1 MASADDPAEMSAG
14 AVNDGISPGGAPRP
28 TPPRAKRRR
37 VEDEEGEPVMSAEE
51 EAYFRGL
58 MQEMLRKPQMQEML
72 YPYFPETM
80 RNPESFEML
89 LTDPTYKPV
98 WKEIGV
104 PTLKAFFE
112 SHSAPDL
119 PDEILHLIFSR
130 AALDPRGGMP
140 AVLAARGVCR
150 SWRRAASSPALWRDI
165 ALRRW
170 GFCADPGGDESEGYD
185 QDADR
190 ALCLRLARAPE
201 APVSYARG
209 RWHRAVA
216 AARTFRVAFCD
227 ARAARCDVH
236 RRAATRTRR
245 ANLRAHGTTSA
256 PRYLTR
262 DPPVSRDAAADAARN
277 PHLEPPF
284 WRGPAAVDGRT
295 ERNDE
300 RAPSAGIRDRA
311 DVDDVGRTAWHV
323 AEVSASEP
331 GAVVV
336 ADHALVLHVRDLP
349 WKRLARNLTCGL
361 ACVAVDAEVT
371 DDEAEEERDPR
382 CALAYG
388 ARSDEETETRASNG
402 KRGLDAPPKKR
413 GSGSGSRWVRLCQLW
428 VRVGVTLT
436 RCGATRS
443 DARLFLDG
451 YARVSHAAPSR
462 YSRELFGDGDD
473 SRRNRGGGY
482 HQTRRPFDRD
492 DDDRLRELESLRR
505 AYRAID
511 ASTFPPGHADV
522 DVDVGHPWNPRSS
535 LPNAGVSTE
544 DRLLLR
550 VVPLEV
556 ANDARL
562 AENDGRRDVDAA
574 AVASSSL
581 TAIASEFVCAVSFT
595 SDDAMDTA
603 RELKRQELARFAPA
617 IVAATLGVP
626 RTFRGSPLATFRV
639 GGGAAA
645 EAARAFERVPSSKRG
660 GLKCH
665 LSFTHKSGVG
675 YVYAAALRPD
685 AAPPEDASAENG
697 ARRGASRSPRAVHFS
712 ERHRFDAAQ
721 GTGSVFAASELEH
734 DVELDGPVVSET
746 FETETFP
753 TTFVDPETGQEY
765 TSHDDFECRR
775 WEGGPDRWK
784 VTADV
789 DPAARESP
797 FADAHPFRALSYS
810 EHVNWTREPR
820 DDARA
825 HGFFTSAGFDTGLD
839 IDRVELPRMIQAHEA
854 SVSVGH
860 ALLITVPF
868 SALVAASGR
877 AVLTKT
883 AREMRER

>member
-14 AVNDGISPGGAPRP
+14 AVNDGISPGGSPRP

-51 EAYFRGL
+51 EAYMRSL
-58 MQEMLRKPQMQEML
+58 TQEMLHNPQMQEML

-80 RNPESFEML
+80 RNPGSFETL
-89 LTDPTYKPV
+89 LTDPTYEPV

-112 SHSAPDL
+112 ARSAPDL
-119 PDEILHLIFSR
+119 PDEILHLIFSH

-227 ARAARCDVH
+227 TRAARRDVH

-284 WRGPAAVDGRT
+284 WRGPRVVGRI
-295 ERNDE
+295 EGNGE

-371 DDEAEEERDPR
+371 DDEVDEERDPR
-382 CALAYG
+382 CELACG
-388 ARSDEETETRASNG
+388 ARNDEETERRASDG
-402 KRGLDAPPKKR
+402 KRGLDAPPKNR
-413 GSGSGSRWVRLCQLW
+413 GSGSRSRWVRLCQLW

-473 SRRNRGGGY
+473 ARRNRGGGY

-522 DVDVGHPWNPRSS
+522 DVDVGHPWTRGRSS

-665 LSFTHKSGVG
+665 LSFTHKSGIG

-721 GTGSVFAASELEH
+721 GTGSVFSASELEH

-746 FETETFP
+746 L
-753 TTFVDPETGQEY
+753 VDPETGEEY
-765 TSHDDFECRR
+765 TTHHDFECRR
-775 WEGGPDRWK
+775 WEGGPDGWK

-789 DPAARESP
+789 DPAARECPFESP
-797 FADAHPFRALSYS
+797 DAHTFRALSYS
-810 EHVNWTREPR
+810 EHANWTREPR

-825 HGFFTSAGFDTGLD
+825 HGVFTSAGFDTGPD

-883 AREMRER
+883 AREMG

>member
-1 MASADDPAEMSAG
+1 MASTDDPAEMSAG
-14 AVNDGISPGGAPRP
+14 AVNDGISPGGSPRP

-51 EAYFRGL
+51 EAYMRSL
-58 MQEMLRKPQMQEML
+58 TQEMLHNPQMQEML

-104 PTLKAFFE
+104 PTLKALFE
-112 SHSAPDL
+112 SHLAPDL
-119 PDEILHLIFSR
+119 PDEILHLIFSH

-227 ARAARCDVH
+227 AHDARCDVH

-262 DPPVSRDAAADAARN
+262 DPPVSLAAAADAAHN

-284 WRGPAAVDGRT
+284 WRGTRVAGGIERN

-300 RAPSAGIRDRA
+300 RAPSANIRDRA

-331 GAVVV
+331 GAVIV

-361 ACVAVDAEVT
+361 ACVAVDAEVS

-382 CALAYG
+382 CELASSYG
-388 ARSDEETETRASNG
+388 ARSDEETERRASDG
-402 KRGLDAPPKKR
+402 KRGEKKR
-413 GSGSGSRWVRLCQLW
+413 SRWVRLCQLW

-482 HQTRRPFDRD
+482 HQTRRPFERD

-511 ASTFPPGHADV
+511 ADVDV
-522 DVDVGHPWNPRSS
+522 DVDVGHPWNPRAS
-535 LPNAGVSTE
+535 LPNSGVSMD
-544 DRLLLR
+544 DRLLR
-550 VVPLEV
+550 RIVPLEV

-595 SDDAMDTA
+595 SDDALDAA
-603 RELKRQELARFAPA
+603 RLVNGDQQQFAPA
-617 IVAATLGVP
+617 IVAAALGAP

-685 AAPPEDASAENG
+685 AAPPEDASAAKG

-712 ERHRFDAAQ
+712 EWHRFDAAQ

-734 DVELDGPVVSET
+734 DVELDGPLVLET
-746 FETETFP
+746 L
-753 TTFVDPETGQEY
+753 VDPETGEEY
-765 TSHDDFECRR
+765 TTHDDHECRR

-789 DPAARESP
+789 DPAARACP
-797 FADAHPFRALSYS
+797 FADSNIRVPNTYS
-810 EHVNWTREPR
+810 EHANWTREPR

-825 HGFFTSAGFDTGLD
+825 HGFFTSAGFDTGPD
-839 IDRVELPRMIQAHEA
+839 IDRVERPRMIQAHEA

>member
-14 AVNDGISPGGAPRP
+14 AVNDGISPGGSPRP

-51 EAYFRGL
+51 EAYIRGL

-112 SHSAPDL
+112 SHSAPHL
-119 PDEILHLIFSR
+119 PDEILHLIFSH

-227 ARAARCDVH
+227 ARAARCDTH

-284 WRGPAAVDGRT
+284 WRGPQGLDGRPV
-295 ERNDE
+295 RNDFFE

-382 CALAYG
+382 CA
-388 ARSDEETETRASNG
+388 RSDEETR
-402 KRGLDAPPKKR
+402 
-413 GSGSGSRWVRLCQLW
+413 SRWVRLCQLW

-473 SRRNRGGGY
+473 ARRNRGGGY
-482 HQTRRPFDRD
+482 HQTRRPFERD
-492 DDDRLRELESLRR
+492 DDDLLRELESLRR

-511 ASTFPPGHADV
+511 ADV
-522 DVDVGHPWNPRSS
+522 DVNVGHPWNPRSS
-535 LPNAGVSTE
+535 LPNSGVSTD

-595 SDDAMDTA
+595 SDDAMDSA

-617 IVAATLGVP
+617 VVAATLDTP

-685 AAPPEDASAENG
+685 AAPPEDASAANG

-721 GTGSVFAASELEH
+721 GTGSVFSASELEH
-734 DVELDGPVVSET
+734 DVELDGPVVTET
-746 FETETFP
+746 LETETFP
-753 TTFVDPETGQEY
+753 TTVDPETGELY
-765 TSHDDFECRR
+765 TTHGDDFECRR
-775 WEGGPDRWK
+775 WDGGPDRWK

-810 EHVNWTREPR
+810 EHANWTREPR

-825 HGFFTSAGFDTGLD
+825 HGFFTSAGFDTGPD

-877 AVLTKT
+877 AVMTKT
-883 AREMRER
+883 AREMG